1 MKKIL
6 SILTIVLMVPVF
18 FIASANAGETIYH
31 YGDGTSGT
39 TPPTPAQVAVGGFAI
54 VNPATGVVHGVI
66 VGSIDYFGDNNKTM
80 GSEYMGCP
88 VGCLIIKQSTSDQN
102 GNVAG
107 IHGPN
112 VTYNQDRNVFQSVQ
126 TNTVQTETITS
137 PVLTE
142 TVTLPVLQTSVT
154 ETVTASVLNTSVTTV
169 TSSILQTFVT
179 ETVTSS
185 ALNTYVVETSVS
197 VNRPKIYEFGVQDLT
212 NTNGAFQVNEV
223 APTQNTSVQISGYT
237 KKFVCEDAS
246 ETCSKDVSNTSS
258 TLSEEVIF
266 FSERK
271 TALEVSSTIA
281 AQNLS
286 LLQSR
291 IERLLILLGLW
302 VL

>member
-6 SILTIVLMVPVF
+6 SVIAIALMLPILQT
-18 FIASANAGETIYH
+18 SNANAGET
-31 YGDGTSGT
+31 GE
-39 TPPTPAQVAVGGFAI
+39 PVGGFAI

-66 VGSIDYFGDNNKTM
+66 VGSIEYFGGNNRTM
-80 GSEYMGCP
+80 DSEFMGCP
-88 VGCLIIKQSTSDQN
+88 IGCLIIKQSTSDQN

-112 VTYNQDRNVFQSVQ
+112 VTYNQDRNVFQSTQ
-126 TNTVQTETITS
+126 TNTVQTETVTS
-137 PVLTE
+137 PVLNE
-142 TVTLPVLQTSVT
+142 TVTSSVLQTSVT
-154 ETVTASVLNTSVTTV
+154 ETSVTETTTASVLNTSVTTV

-212 NTNGAFQVNEV
+212 NTNGAFQLNEV

-258 TLSEEVIF
+258 TLSEEAIS

-271 TALEVSSTIA
+271 TVLEVSSMFA
-281 AQNLS
+281 AQNLT
-286 LLQSR
+286 LLQSK

-302 VL
+302 LL